1 MLWKQRRKVDPCER
15 VTVRSSRPEL
25 PLRHSEVREH
35 YQSLLPIMRFT
46 LIKSEPGRN
55 GFSRKCQGYF
65 PTSGSE
71 RNGQMKTIRLV
82 FTRKLVVSRLRTIG
96 SKKNLDLSINEKR
109 AAIDRDHPEIS
120 MSRQCELL
128 GLPPSTYYYKPRE
141 PREEDL
147 AIMQAIDRIFT
158 KHPFFGSRRIA
169 DSLQDEGLSASR
181 DKVRRLMSLMGIE
194 AIYPKKRNLSK
205 RNHEHKVYPYLLRG
219 LSIDHPDQVWCSDV
233 TFIRLKHGWAYLT
246 VVMDWYSRYIISW
259 ELSMTMDTAF
269 VLRCLNK
276 ALDTGTPE
284 IFNTDQGSQYTSN
297 AFTDRLT
304 KAGVRIS
311 MDGKGRAFDNIMVE
325 RLWRTVKYEEVYLNE
340 YGDFFKAWENMEKY
354 ISFYNDERRHS
365 SLDKQTPSERYHGYR
380 REQRELA

>member
-1 MLWKQRRKVDPCER
+1 
-15 VTVRSSRPEL
+15 
-25 PLRHSEVREH
+25 
-35 YQSLLPIMRFT
+35 
-46 LIKSEPGRN
+46 
-55 GFSRKCQGYF
+55 
-65 PTSGSE
+65 
-71 RNGQMKTIRLV
+71 
-82 FTRKLVVSRLRTIG
+82 
-96 SKKNLDLSINEKR
+96 
-109 AAIDRDHPEIS
+109 

-128 GLPPSTYYYKPRE
+128 GLPSSTYYYKPRE
-141 PREEDL
+141 PRKENL

-158 KHPFFGSRRIA
+158 KHPFFGSRRIT
-169 DSLQDEGLSASR
+169 DSLQDEGLSAGR

-259 ELSMTMDTAF
+259 ELSMIMDTAF
-269 VLRCLNK
+269 VLRCLNN

-304 KAGVRIS
+304 EAGVRIS

-340 YGDFFKAWENMEKY
+340 YGDYFQARENIEKY

-365 SLDKQTPSERYHGYR
+365 SLDKQTPSERYYGYR